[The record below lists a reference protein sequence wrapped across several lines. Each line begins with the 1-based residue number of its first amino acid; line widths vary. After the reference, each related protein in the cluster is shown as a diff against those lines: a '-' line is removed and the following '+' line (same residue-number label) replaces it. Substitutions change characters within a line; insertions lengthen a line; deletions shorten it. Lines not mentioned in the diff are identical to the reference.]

1 MRAAAA
7 ALLTAASVCMGLLLR
22 DGLRRR
28 VQILSQIGLFLR
40 EVRLRARLH
49 EPLDV
54 QIVALSESRELQQ
67 LTFLPD
73 CAARSRQGQPLPQAW
88 TAAVEVFLRKNR
100 SARAQGEMLLQCVP
114 ALSDADSQRVEGL
127 LELYEARAAQALEE
141 AAQKDASAGSLL
153 VRVCAAA
160 GLLLGILIL

>member
-7 ALLTAASVCMGLLLR
+7 ALLTAASVCVGMVLR

-28 VQILSQIGLFLR
+28 VQILSQICLFLR

-54 QIVALSESRELQQ
+54 QIGALAENGELSR

-73 CAARSRQGQPLPQAW
+73 CRTRIAGGQPLPQAW
-88 TAAVEVFLRKNR
+88 TAAVKAFGHTYRIPR
-100 SARAQGEMLLQCVP
+100 TQGEMLAQCVP
-114 ALSDADSQRVEGL
+114 ALSDADGQRVEGL
-127 LELYEARAAQALEE
+127 LELYEARFAQALEE
-141 AAQKDASAGSLL
+141 AARTDASVGSLL
-153 VRVCAAA
+153 VRVCGAA